1 MAISNVNMQR
11 QMVDPAQSYAN
22 SYANNIMNS
31 DEDFAGLGQIGG
43 AAYMNNNSNIFG
55 IGMGYG
61 GEMNYGGGMGMG
73 YGGGMNYGGGM
84 GMGYGPGSETMN
96 MTQEQFLQHQEKMEN
111 YQIEKQVR
119 QQKKLANAE
128 FSSTAAEDSI
138 TRQIGILQRKIKNNE
153 QDNVY
158 TEYNKLINEV
168 EIKLKE
174 GGYIGEHTDKNQIKA
189 YAEKLYL
196 KSTGKSVTEDL
207 TQNGDSGFVQGLK
220 QGIGC
225 GFGSLFTNK
234 KNYEDNIS
242 AITGEAKSSTSST
255 WKAVGNFV
263 AGGLSAALLVFG
275 GLKGARA
282 IRGTHP

>member
-11 QMVDPAQSYAN
+11 QMVDSAQSYAN

-31 DEDFAGLGQIGG
+31 DEDFAGLGAIGDVG
-43 AAYMNNNSNIFG
+43 YINNNSNIFG
-55 IGMGYG
+55 GGTYYSGGMGAGMGYG
-61 GEMNYGGGMGMG
+61 GGM
-73 YGGGMNYGGGM
+73 GMNYGGGM
-84 GMGYGPGSETMN
+84 GMGYVPGSETMN